1 LLALVY
7 FGSVVVLQGLIGQF
21 TGEQSPAVI
30 VISTLA
36 IVVLFNPL
44 RTRIQD
50 FIDRRFYRQKY
61 DAERALEEFAATAR
75 DEVELE
81 KLTTALLSV
90 VEETVQPDQ
99 ISLWLKHG
107 RQ

>member
-1 LLALVY
+1 
-7 FGSVVVLQGLIGQF
+7 LIGQF

-61 DAERALEEFAATAR
+61 DAERALIIICMQQYSKSIPLYSIVR
-75 DEVELE
+75 DRLDYHLKWEAELAQAYFVVAPGNE
-81 KLTTALLSV
+81 IYILKLS
-90 VEETVQPDQ
+90 
-99 ISLWLKHG
+99 
-107 RQ
+107 